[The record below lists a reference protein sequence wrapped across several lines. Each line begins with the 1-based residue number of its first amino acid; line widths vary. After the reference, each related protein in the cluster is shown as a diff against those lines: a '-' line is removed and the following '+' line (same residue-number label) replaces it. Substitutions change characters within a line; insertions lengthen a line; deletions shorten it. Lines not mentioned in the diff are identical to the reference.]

1 MCSIYLPLLSEI
13 SSVHLEVE
21 GGGPLGTG
29 GPLGALGGPPL
40 LQRLVNPAHVEGG
53 GPTDIRDKASPI
65 DVELRRIRIRVN
77 P

>member
-1 MCSIYLPLLSEI
+1 M
-13 SSVHLEVE
+13 
-21 GGGPLGTG
+21 
-29 GPLGALGGPPL
+29 
-40 LQRLVNPAHVEGG
+40 QRLVNPAHVEGG